1 MDNLT
6 QMVSSA
12 LAAARKGYGTLSTG
26 EALAAALILND
37 HAVLADRGMTIPEA
51 LDRIGPDWSALIPEA
66 SKRVAAQLDDV
77 EQTRRQVKKQEADQ
91 RFVDFAED
99 GEPVELEAKFITY
112 GEAPGYR
119 DAYLTLKL
127 VPLGSEMDGPK
138 TVTATVRL
146 DAIDSAKVA
155 QSIIDIHQ
163 LAWRAGHRPIDANE
177 TETRPGWLAS

>member
-6 QMVSSA
+6 HMVSSA
-12 LAAARKGYGTLSTG
+12 LAAARSGYGALSTG

-37 HAVLADRGMTIPEA
+37 HTALAERGTTIAEA
-51 LDRIGPDWSALIPEA
+51 LDRVGPDWSALIPAA

-77 EQTRRQVKKQEADQ
+77 EQTRRQIKRQDADKK
-91 RFVDFAED
+91 FVDYASD
-99 GEPVELEAKFITY
+99 GEPVDLEAKFVTY

-119 DAYLTLKL
+119 DAYITLKL
-127 VPLGSEMDGPK
+127 VPLGSTMDGPK

-163 LAWRAGHRPIDANE
+163 LAWRAGNRPIDAKE
-177 TETRPGWLAS
+177 TETRPTWLG